1 MLSKGGGAC
10 QRGIKRARP
19 FLAVLI
25 RPQTTRFSPHL
36 SLSLF
41 SLFSHHTG
49 HPLHIQWIFFC
60 VSKSQKP
67 RTVHYTNFIIFYW
80 PILYKYILL
89 YRDDIIFPAKY
100 HNANMH
106 NILCKTNASFSY
118 KWLFPV
124 NVSLTFTNLSTN
136 HNAKYNQ

>member
-1 MLSKGGGAC
+1 VLSKGGGAC

-36 SLSLF
+36 SLSN
-41 SLFSHHTG
+41 FSHFSPT
-49 HPLHIQWIFFC
+49 IQAIQYTYHGYFFC

-100 HNANMH
+100 HNANMP
-106 NILCKTNASFSY
+106 NILCKTNASFSC

-124 NVSLTFTNLSTN
+124 NVSFTFTNL
-136 HNAKYNQ
+136 H